1 MITIV
6 AKTIVKQGSAEE
18 FKALAETLINES
30 RKEEGCKEY
39 NLYQDIHDTRIL
51 TFIEQWIDEEAINLH
66 NKSKHFT
73 AIFPELEKLLE
84 NPPEVHLYKVL

>member
-6 AKTIVKQGSAEE
+6 AKTIVKQGSVEE
-18 FKALAETLINES
+18 FKALAEKLINES

-39 NLYQDIHDTRIL
+39 NLCQDIHDTRIL

-66 NKSKHFT
+66 NNSKHFT
-73 AIFPELEKLLE
+73 TIFPELEKLLD
-84 NPPEVHLYKVL
+84 NPPEVHLYKVI